1 METLNRAR
9 SRRREEL
16 VERLIEV
23 FLTRG
28 FAELGVADLAA
39 LLRCSKSTL
48 YTVAGSKEQIIVT
61 VVRAFFR
68 RSTVRVEARLE
79 EETGPRE
86 RVEAYLRAI
95 SAELAAASPAFFAD
109 LTAFAPAREIYRQNT
124 RIAAARVRQLVLEAS
139 PGQDAA
145 FAGAV
150 AGLVMEAVHRGEI
163 KASTGLDDAAAYSA
177 LATLLVAPP
186 APAGRSSAQR

>member
-1 METLNRAR
+1 METVIGSR

-23 FLTRG
+23 FLARG
-28 FAELGVADLAA
+28 FAELGVADMAA

-48 YTVAGSKEQIIVT
+48 YMVAGSKEQIITT

-68 RSTVRVEARLE
+68 RATTRVEARLR
-79 EETGPRE
+79 EETEPRG
-86 RVEAYLRAI
+86 RIEAYLRAI
-95 SAELAAASPAFFAD
+95 SGELAQAAPAFFAD
-109 LTAFAPAREIYRQNT
+109 LTSFAPAREIYRQNT
-124 RIAAARVRQLVLEAS
+124 GIAAARVRQLVLEAA

-150 AGLVMEAVHRGEI
+150 AGLVMEAIHRGEI
-163 KASTGLDDAAAYSA
+163 RASTGLDDSAAYTA
-177 LATLLVAPP
+177 LANMIVASAGPP
-186 APAGRSSAQR
+186 D